1 MGGSGGRIG
10 KVGRGKE
17 YEMKRILLGI
27 AVSLMYLPMLA
38 SAALYEGSEAKAC
51 FAQHANPN
59 QQMSCLHQKK
69 IESESQLQK
78 VIIETNTSIKTNN
91 VGLFNG
97 KEDAT
102 ETAGEVYSQRFL
114 HAQKLWK
121 QYRKELCLAV
131 ATEINEDAYDYQSF
145 IDQCEINLNKKHLKE
160 IKMMGILPAS

>member
-1 MGGSGGRIG
+1 
-10 KVGRGKE
+10 
-17 YEMKRILLGI
+17 MKRILLGI
-27 AVSLMYLPMLA
+27 AVSLVYLPMLA

-69 IESESQLQK
+69 IESESKLQK

-102 ETAGEVYSQRFL
+102 ENAGEVYSQLFL

-121 QYRKELCLAV
+121 LYRKEQCLAV
-131 ATEINEDAYDYQSF
+131 ATEVNEDAYDYRAF

-160 IKMMGILPAS
+160 IKMMGILPTSSLP

>member
-1 MGGSGGRIG
+1 
-10 KVGRGKE
+10 
-17 YEMKRILLGI
+17 MKRILLGI

-59 QQMSCLHQKK
+59 QQESCLHQKK
-69 IESESQLQK
+69 IESESQLEK
-78 VIIETNTSIKTNN
+78 IIIETNKGIKTNN

-97 KEDAT
+97 KKDAA
-102 ETAGEVYSQRFL
+102 ETSGEVYSQRFL
-114 HAQKLWK
+114 NTQKLWK

-131 ATEINEDAYDYQSF
+131 ATEINDDAYDYQAF
-145 IDQCEINLNKKHLKE
+145 IDQCEINLNKRHGEE

>member
-1 MGGSGGRIG
+1 
-10 KVGRGKE
+10 
-17 YEMKRILLGI
+17 MKKIILII
-27 AVSLMYLPMLA
+27 ATFMLHFPVLA
-38 SAALYEGSEAKAC
+38 NAALYEGSEAKAC

-59 QQMSCLHQKK
+59 QQESCLHEKK
-69 IESESQLQK
+69 NESESQLEK
-78 VIIETNTSIKTNN
+78 TIIETNKGIKDNN

-102 ETAGEVYSQRFL
+102 KTSGEVYSQRFL

-131 ATEINEDAYDYQSF
+131 ATEINEDAYDYQAF
-145 IDQCEINLNKKHLKE
+145 IDQCEINLNKRHSEE